1 MTEYVFRRKVVTSGD
16 EIEIPDNARD
26 IDFQH
31 YDDHT
36 IVCYFEKQGESVI

>member
-1 MTEYVFRRKVVTSGD
+1 MTRYVFRRERVRAGD

-31 YDDHT
+31 YDEYT
-36 IVCYFEKQGESVI
+36 VVCYFEKQGESVL